1 MPTNDGIYIGLTKVA
16 GLFYQK
22 MLDRLNAGNYPHG
35 DQTRNPPTTSIQDA
49 TSVGQVK
56 QEGANAYIDVTISLK
71 QAPYAG
77 AYEWGSGLHSEKG
90 NKSKYVISPKEKDAL
105 AFDWPDHDPPWGS
118 RKFIGVL
125 SDGRF
130 LFRFVE
136 HPGVASK
143 PYIRPTL
150 QENRAEFK
158 KILARE
164 FKASILRGTQKV
176 TIIHA

>member
-22 MLDRLNAGNYPHG
+22 MLVKLNAGNYPHG

-49 TSVGQVK
+49 TSVGQVQ

-77 AYEWGSGLHSEKG
+77 AYEWGSGLRSEEGEKA
-90 NKSKYVISPKEKDAL
+90 KYIIEPREADAL
-105 AFDWPDHDPPWGS
+105 AFPKGRWPQYEPPPDAPDI
-118 RKFIGVL
+118 FIFPYVM
-125 SDGRF
+125 
-130 LFRFVE
+130 
-136 HPGVASK
+136 HPGVAAK
-143 PYIRPTL
+143 PYIKPTL

-158 KILARE
+158 KILAKE

>member
-49 TSVGQVK
+49 TSVGQVN

-77 AYEWGSGLHSEKG
+77 AYEWGSGLRSEKG
-90 NKSKYVISPKEKDAL
+90 GKAKYIIEPREGNVL
-105 AFDWPDHDPPWGS
+105 AFPGERWPQYEPPPDAPDI
-118 RKFIGVL
+118 FIFPYVM
-125 SDGRF
+125 
-130 LFRFVE
+130 

-143 PYIRPTL
+143 PYIKPTL